1 MLDKEKVKELYLKGY
16 GSSQISNIL
25 NCKPETVRKCIERN
39 FKQFKSSHLATQ
51 IRNKEIDKITRF
63 ESKQYMSDATFI
75 KKNRSIY
82 KTNKDGDI
90 VLNKEVAPIVSFD
103 APIRLKNE
111 NSENVINK
119 KIVNSLYRKES
130 ILFDSSNF

>member
-1 MLDKEKVKELYLKGY
+1 MLDKEKVKELYLEGY
-16 GSSQISNIL
+16 GPSQISNIL

-51 IRNKEIDKITRF
+51 IRNKEIDRITRH

-82 KTNKDGDI
+82 KTNNDGDLI
-90 VLNKEVAPIVSFD
+90 IDINVAPVITFDTPITFKNVISEKEVN
-103 APIRLKNE
+103 R
-111 NSENVINK
+111 
-119 KIVNSLYRKES
+119 KIIKSGYRKDE
-130 ILFDSSNF
+130 LFF

>member
-1 MLDKEKVKELYLKGY
+1 MLDKERVKELYLQGHNAA
-16 GSSQISNIL
+16 GIAIIL
-25 NCKPETVRKCIERN
+25 ECNQDTVRQCIHRN
-39 FKQFKSSHLATQ
+39 FKEFKNSHLANK
-51 IRNKEIDKITRF
+51 IRNKEIDRITRH
-63 ESKQYMSDATFI
+63 EAKQYMSDATFI

-90 VLNKEVAPIVSFD
+90 ILNKEVAPIVSFD
-103 APIRLKNE
+103 APRRLKNE

-119 KIVNSLYRKES
+119 IIVNSLYRKES